1 MLHFFVVL
9 LKLVSWPKCTWGPGA
24 CGAFPQKLCNFSLLK
39 SFCWV
44 LITVQIFWY
53 FSPENGSHKE
63 VNACF
68 FGNFHLLFLNF
79 SMFWRKRSKLLLLD
93 YQPVVCSV
101 LEMTGCFPCQDETT
115 AITWRSV
122 DIPATEEVFCPEDS
136 YGLGLD

>member
-1 MLHFFVVL
+1 MNVFERFFGQAKKPKLCNGGNPLLKTNAFLFFKGFSAVFTLSFQSALFVALLHFFVVL

-79 SMFWRKRSKLLLLD
+79 SMFRPKR
-93 YQPVVCSV
+93 
-101 LEMTGCFPCQDETT
+101 
-115 AITWRSV
+115 
-122 DIPATEEVFCPEDS
+122 
-136 YGLGLD
+136 